1 MPTVTH
7 TFLGAGLLL
16 HAAVVTATAANPMG
30 AASAFAAKGLT
41 FAVAAPN
48 GGPPS
53 GVAHSW
59 PRAIQGLSGVAHGG
73 CLGGCLGGGH
83 VAVGTVVAV
92 GLGPLKVGHLLAS
105 VAPHAARA
113 NVAKPGV

>member
-7 TFLGAGLLL
+7 TFLGAVLLL
-16 HAAVVTATAANPMG
+16 HAAVVTAPAASPMG

-59 PRAIQGLSGVAHGG
+59 PRAIRGLSGVAH
-73 CLGGCLGGGH
+73 GGCLGGGH

-92 GLGPLKVGHLLAS
+92 GLGPLKVGRLLAS
-105 VAPHAARA
+105 VAPHAARN
-113 NVAKPGV
+113 NVAEPRE